1 MCRALNSLAEE
12 RRRNQLLQHSSQV
25 LEAKNHVLEARLEE
39 LHIQVS
45 DMERRSPR
53 PSRSTPAANGNSGGA
68 DGSTTPQ
75 TGWWGTWW
83 GAPAADAAPALA
95 RAPLDP
101 EKEESP
107 PANRDALQKELDE
120 WNDVVGELS
129 HTKLT
134 LAEVQ
139 GKLRLFRGALLQP
152 LHRDPHQRP
161 SMAHFCRTCSK
172 MLGDHTE

>member
-1 MCRALNSLAEE
+1 MAEE

-139 GKLRLFRGALLQP
+139 GKLAAALRDVSRLRDVNDALNAHIEKLTEQGCTP
-152 LHRDPHQRP
+152 YGSDITEP
-161 SMAHFCRTCSK
+161 S
-172 MLGDHTE
+172 